1 MSTIPPSATLPGR
14 INTATRKQH
23 TELNRLLINRLP
35 LALPPNVATPLLYAK
50 GIVPFARIFILF
62 EIEWELLTR
71 HVQSKSTA
79 GQTQHDLDIRQ
90 WLANLRPQGLSR
102 SHRLKNDL
110 HHLRLVGGRDIYST
124 PELGDNWTKEMRDL
138 MRQKPHV
145 FVAFAWVFYM
155 AVFSGG
161 RWIRQQLANAGPE
174 FWKEKTEV
182 TTPRTKTAEKP
193 AIPNPDDTEQNVPLD
208 IPGYSFLSFDS
219 DNDGEELKALF
230 KTRLT
235 LAEELLTPDEQQD
248 VINVAQQL
256 FDKSILLVSEL
267 DAKVRQETILRSMK
281 SLAFPAVLC
290 VLLLLVLLRV
300 PWLPRLL

>member
-1 MSTIPPSATLPGR
+1 MTSIPPSATLPGR

-62 EIEWELLTR
+62 EIEWELVTR

-79 GQTQHDLDIRQ
+79 GQTQHDLDVRQ
-90 WLANLRPQGLSR
+90 WLANLRPHGLAR

-110 HHLRLVGGRDIYST
+110 QHLRLVGGRNIYST
-124 PELGDNWTKEMRDL
+124 PELGDKWTKNMRDL

-145 FVAFAWVFYM
+145 CVAFAWVFYM

-174 FWKEKTEV
+174 FWEGKSPL
-182 TTPRTKTAEKP
+182 TPSTAAAEKVATSSREDIDQP
-193 AIPNPDDTEQNVPLD
+193 VPLD
-208 IPGYSFLSFDS
+208 ISGYSFLSFDS

-230 KTRLT
+230 KTRLA
-235 LAEELLTPDEQQD
+235 LAEDLLTPDEKQD
-248 VINVAQQL
+248 IINVAEQL
-256 FDKSILLVSEL
+256 FDKSIFLVTEL
-267 DAKVRQETILRSMK
+267 DAKVRREKILSSMR

-290 VLLLLVLLRV
+290 ALLLLVLLRV
-300 PWLPRLL
+300 PWLLCLL